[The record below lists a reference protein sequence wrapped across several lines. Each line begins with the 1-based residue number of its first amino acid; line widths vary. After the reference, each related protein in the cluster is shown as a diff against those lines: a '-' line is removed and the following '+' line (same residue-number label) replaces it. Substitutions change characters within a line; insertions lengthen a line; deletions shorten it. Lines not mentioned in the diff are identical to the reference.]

1 MTSGTQAQPPRIVE
15 TMTKAIDKIILG
27 IGAIGL
33 IAMMAH
39 ISADIIGGLVFNAPI
54 AVTSAFVTQ
63 YYMIAVA
70 FLPLASGE
78 WRGAHIGVDLF
89 VTRLSKVP
97 RRYVD
102 LFVLVVY
109 LLVSLMLTVQSWQ
122 QAAEKMASGAFIMEQ
137 TTRLSIWP
145 SYLMLPAAFA
155 LLALLVALK
164 LWCRLVGRPEP
175 EAPAEPDH
183 VGASDGSS
191 HV

>member
-1 MTSGTQAQPPRIVE
+1 MTSGTQAQPPHLVE
-15 TMTKAIDKIILG
+15 SLTKALDKIILG

-33 IAMMAH
+33 IAMMLH

-102 LFVLVVY
+102 LVILVVY
-109 LLVSLMLTVQSWQ
+109 LLVCLMLTVQSWQ
-122 QAAEKMASGAFIMEQ
+122 QAAEKISSGAFIIEQ

-145 SYLMLPAAFA
+145 SYLVLPAAFG
-155 LLALLVALK
+155 LLTLIVALK
-164 LWCRLVGRPEP
+164 LWCRLLGRPEP
-175 EAPAEPDH
+175 EAPEDPDH

>member
-1 MTSGTQAQPPRIVE
+1 MTSGTQAQPPRLVE
-15 TMTKAIDKIILG
+15 SLTKALDKIILG

-33 IAMMAH
+33 IAMMLH

-102 LFVLVVY
+102 LVILVVY
-109 LLVSLMLTVQSWQ
+109 LLVCLMLTVQSGQ
-122 QAAEKMASGAFIMEQ
+122 QAAEKMSSGAFIMEQ

-145 SYLMLPAAFA
+145 SYLVLPAAFG
-155 LLALLVALK
+155 LLALIVALK
-164 LWCRLVGRPEP
+164 LWCRLLGRPEP
-175 EAPAEPDH
+175 EAPEDPDH

>member
-102 LFVLVVY
+102 FFVLVVY

-175 EAPAEPDH
+175 EAPSEPDL

>member
-1 MTSGTQAQPPRIVE
+1 MTSGTQAQPPRLVE
-15 TMTKAIDKIILG
+15 SLTKALDKIILG

-33 IAMMAH
+33 IAMMLH

-102 LFVLVVY
+102 LVILVVY
-109 LLVSLMLTVQSWQ
+109 LLVCLMLTVQSGQ
-122 QAAEKMASGAFIMEQ
+122 QAAEKMSSGAFIMEQ

-145 SYLMLPAAFA
+145 SYLVLPAAFG
-155 LLALLVALK
+155 LLTLIVALK
-164 LWCRLVGRPEP
+164 LWCRLLGRPEP
-175 EAPAEPDH
+175 EAPEDPDH